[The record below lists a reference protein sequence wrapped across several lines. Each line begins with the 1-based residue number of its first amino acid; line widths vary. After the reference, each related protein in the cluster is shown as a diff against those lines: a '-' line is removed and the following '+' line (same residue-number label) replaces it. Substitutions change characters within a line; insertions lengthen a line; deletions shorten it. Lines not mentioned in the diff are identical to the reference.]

1 MTSGK
6 TVFLIGAV
14 LLASPAN
21 AAPRDID
28 IVRDLATRIGPI
40 IGSASACDEIAGR
53 RIQTIAD
60 KFSQVI
66 REASASE
73 ADRAALARWFDA
85 HVATGRKLVT
95 TAQIDCKDAER
106 QLAGLEQSLGVA
118 SPSPQNSSP
127 QNSPPAGYGLPSL
140 GLSAAAAA
148 TAPTANIGGITDR
161 EIRFGMVLPFSGA
174 RKEAGR
180 QMKIGIEAAFNRAND
195 AGGINGRTLR
205 LVTADD
211 GYEPSRT
218 LNAMKQ
224 LHEKDQVFGFIG
236 NIGTATA
243 AVGIPYALEQR
254 ALFFGPFTGAAVV
267 RHDPPDR
274 YVFNYR
280 ASYAEETG
288 ALVRYLVKLRRLQP
302 GQIAVLAQQDPFG
315 DDGFAGVTKAFRAL
329 GLNDAAVTRFS
340 YPRNTIDVDDA
351 VNRCRAQKGSIRAV
365 IIIGTDRAAA
375 KFIEKTHD
383 VVPDMTYANVSA
395 VGASSLANELMLL
408 GPRYTNGVIVTQGV
422 PAASCYSSMVLEY
435 KAALAKYAAGEAP
448 DYTSLEG
455 YISATILIQALK
467 RTGPQLDIEKLVDT
481 LAAMDNIDLG
491 VGAKLGF
498 GRAEHQASH
507 KIWAT
512 TLDETGTYQPIDL
525 E

>member
-1 MTSGK
+1 
-6 TVFLIGAV
+6 
-14 LLASPAN
+14 
-21 AAPRDID
+21 
-28 IVRDLATRIGPI
+28 
-40 IGSASACDEIAGR
+40 
-53 RIQTIAD
+53 
-60 KFSQVI
+60 
-66 REASASE
+66 
-73 ADRAALARWFDA
+73 
-85 HVATGRKLVT
+85 
-95 TAQIDCKDAER
+95 
-106 QLAGLEQSLGVA
+106 
-118 SPSPQNSSP
+118 
-127 QNSPPAGYGLPSL
+127 
-140 GLSAAAAA
+140 
-148 TAPTANIGGITDR
+148 
-161 EIRFGMVLPFSGA
+161 
-174 RKEAGR
+174 
-180 QMKIGIEAAFNRAND
+180 MKIGIEAAFNRAND
-195 AGGINGRTLR
+195 AGGINGRALR

-224 LHEKDQVFGFIG
+224 LHEKDQVFGFIS

-243 AVGIPYALEQR
+243 AVAIPYALERR
-254 ALFFGPFTGAAVV
+254 ALFFGPFTGASVV

-274 YVFNYR
+274 YVFTYR

-302 GQIAVLAQQDPFG
+302 SQIAVLAQQDSFG

-329 GLNDAAVTRFS
+329 GLNDAAVVRFS
-340 YPRNTIDVDDA
+340 YPRNTIDVEDA
-351 VNRCRAQKGSIRAV
+351 ANRYRAQKGSIRAV

-383 VVPDMTYANVSA
+383 VVPDMIYANVSA

-408 GPRYTNGVIVTQGV
+408 GARYTKGVIVTQGV
-422 PAASCYSSMVLEY
+422 PAASGYSSAVLEY

-467 RTGPQLDIEKLVDT
+467 RTGPQLDTEKLVDT
-481 LAAMDNIDLG
+481 LEAMDNIDLG

-512 TLDETGTYQPIDL
+512 ALDETGTYQPIDI

>member
-1 MTSGK
+1 MRIFGMTSRK
-6 TVFLIGAV
+6 TFLLIGA

-21 AAPRDID
+21 AAPGDVD
-28 IVRDLATRIGPI
+28 IVRDLAARIGPI
-40 IGSASACDEIAGR
+40 IGAASSCDDIARR
-53 RIQTIAD
+53 RIQTITD

-66 REASASE
+66 REASPGEPERS
-73 ADRAALARWFDA
+73 ALARLFDA
-85 HVATGRKLVT
+85 HVASGRRLVA
-95 TAQIDCKDAER
+95 TAQIDCKGAER
-106 QLAGLEQSLGVA
+106 QLAGLEQSLGVT
-118 SPSPQNSSP
+118 SPGPQNSA
-127 QNSPPAGYGLPSL
+127 PAGYGLPSL

-148 TAPTANIGGITDR
+148 TAPTANISGISDR
-161 EIRFGMVLPFSGA
+161 EIRFGMVLPSSGS

-195 AGGINGRTLR
+195 AGGINGRALR

-218 LNAMKQ
+218 LGAMKQ
-224 LHEKDQVFGFIG
+224 LLEKDQVFGFIG

-243 AVGIPYALEQR
+243 AVAIPYALERR
-254 ALFFGPFTGAAVV
+254 ALFFGPFTGASVV
-267 RHDPPDR
+267 RRDPPDR

-280 ASYAEETG
+280 ASYAEETS
-288 ALVRYLVKLRRLQP
+288 ALVRYLVKIRRLQP
-302 GQIAVLAQQDPFG
+302 GQIAVLAQQDSFG

-329 GLNDAAVTRFS
+329 GLNDATVTRFS
-340 YPRNTIDVDDA
+340 YPRNTIDVEDA
-351 VNRCRAQKGSIRAV
+351 VNRCRAQKGAIRAV

-375 KFIEKTHD
+375 KFIEKTRD
-383 VVPDMTYANVSA
+383 VVPDMIYANVSA

-408 GPRYTNGVIVTQGV
+408 GARYTKGVIVTQGV
-422 PAASCYSSMVLEY
+422 PAASGYSSTVLEY

-467 RTGPQLDIEKLVDT
+467 RTGPQLDTEKLVDT
-481 LAAMDNIDLG
+481 LEAMDNIDLG

-512 TLDETGTYQPIDL
+512 ALDETGTYQPIDL

>member
-1 MTSGK
+1 MLAMTSGK
-6 TVFLIGAV
+6 TVLLIGAL

-21 AAPRDID
+21 AAPGDID
-28 IVRDLATRIGPI
+28 VVRDLAARIGPI
-40 IGSASACDEIAGR
+40 IGSASACDDIARR
-53 RIQTIAD
+53 RIQAITD

-66 REASASE
+66 REASSSE
-73 ADRAALARWFDA
+73 PDRTALARSFDA
-85 HVATGRKLVT
+85 QIATGRKLVT
-95 TAQIDCKDAER
+95 TAQIDCKGAER
-106 QLAGLEQSLGVA
+106 QLAGLERSLGVT
-118 SPSPQNSSP
+118 SPSPQNSG
-127 QNSPPAGYGLPSL
+127 PAGYGLPSL

-148 TAPTANIGGITDR
+148 TAPTANVGGITDR
-161 EIRFGMVLPFSGA
+161 EIRFGMVLPFSGS

-243 AVGIPYALEQR
+243 AVAIPYALERR

-302 GQIAVLAQQDPFG
+302 AQIAVLAQQDSFG

-340 YPRNTIDVDDA
+340 YPRNTIDVEDA
-351 VNRCRAQKGSIRAV
+351 ANRCRAQKGSIRAI

-383 VVPDMTYANVSA
+383 VVPDMIYANVSA

-408 GPRYTNGVIVTQGV
+408 GARYTKGVIVTQGV
-422 PAASCYSSMVLEY
+422 PAAAGYSSTVLEY

-467 RTGPQLDIEKLVDT
+467 RTGPQLDTEKLVDT
-481 LAAMDNIDLG
+481 LEAMDNIDLG

-507 KIWAT
+507 RIWGTA
-512 TLDETGTYQPIDL
+512 LDETGTYQAIEL

>member
-1 MTSGK
+1 VRIFGMTSRK
-6 TVFLIGAV
+6 TFLLIGA

-21 AAPRDID
+21 AAPGDID
-28 IVRDLATRIGPI
+28 IVRDLAARIGPI
-40 IGSASACDEIAGR
+40 IGAASACDDIAR
-53 RIQTIAD
+53 RRVQTIAD
-60 KFSQVI
+60 KFNQVI
-66 REASASE
+66 REASPGE
-73 ADRAALARWFDA
+73 PERNALARLFDG
-85 HVATGRKLVT
+85 HIATGRRLVT
-95 TAQIDCKDAER
+95 TAQIDCKGAER
-106 QLAGLEQSLGVA
+106 QLAGLEQSLGA
-118 SPSPQNSSP
+118 TSPGPQNSG
-127 QNSPPAGYGLPSL
+127 PAGYGLPSL
-140 GLSAAAAA
+140 GLSPAAAA
-148 TAPTANIGGITDR
+148 TAPTANISGINDR
-161 EIRFGMVLPFSGA
+161 EIRFGMVLPSSGA

-195 AGGINGRTLR
+195 AGGINGRALR

-218 LNAMKQ
+218 LAAMKQ

-243 AVGIPYALEQR
+243 AVAIPYALERR
-254 ALFFGPFTGAAVV
+254 ALFFGPFTGASVV
-267 RHDPPDR
+267 RRDPPDR

-280 ASYAEETG
+280 ASYAEETS
-288 ALVRYLVKLRRLQP
+288 ALVRYLVKIRRLQP
-302 GQIAVLAQQDPFG
+302 AQIAVLAQQDSFG

-329 GLNDAAVTRFS
+329 GLNDATVTRFS
-340 YPRNTIDVDDA
+340 YPRNTIDVEDA
-351 VNRCRAQKGSIRAV
+351 VNRCRAQKAIRAV

-383 VVPDMTYANVSA
+383 VVPDMIYANVSA

-408 GPRYTNGVIVTQGV
+408 GARYTKGVIVTQGV
-422 PAASCYSSMVLEY
+422 PAAAGFSSTVLEY
-435 KAALAKYAAGEAP
+435 KNALAKYAAGEAP

-467 RTGPQLDIEKLVDT
+467 RTGPQLDTEKLVDT
-481 LAAMDNIDLG
+481 LEAMDNIDLG

-507 KIWAT
+507 KIWGTA
-512 TLDETGTYQPIDL
+512 LDETGTYQAIEL